1 MRSVAGVPRA
11 PRQVEPGGIY
21 HVAPRGNDGR
31 RIFLDDHDRRVYL
44 QLLERVTRK
53 YRWQVLG
60 YCLMTTHTHL
70 LVQVP
75 DANLSPGMQELS
87 GEYSRRWNR
96 KHDHFGHLF
105 QNRFPYR
112 PVLSERHL
120 VAAARYID
128 LNPVVV
134 RLAFRPEQWEWSSY
148 RAHVGLAHPPSFL
161 ALSAFLPLFGPTPA
175 KARRAYKRFVQEG
188 RALVSDTGVV

>member
-1 MRSVAGVPRA
+1 
-11 PRQVEPGGIY
+11 VEPDGIY

-44 QLLERVTRK
+44 ELLERVTRK
-53 YRWQVLG
+53 YRWEVLG
-60 YCLMTTHTHL
+60 YCLMTNHTHL

-87 GEYSRRWNR
+87 SEYSRRWNR
-96 KHDHFGHLF
+96 KHGHYGHLF
-105 QNRFPYR
+105 QQRFTSR
-112 PVLSERHL
+112 TVRSESHL
-120 VAAARYID
+120 IAAARYID

-134 RLAFRPEQWEWSSY
+134 RVKFRPEQWEWSSY
-148 RAHVGLAHPPSFL
+148 RAHVGLVHPPPFL
-161 ALSAFLPLFGPTPA
+161 ELATFLPLFGPTPA
-175 KARRAYKRFVQEG
+175 KARAAYKAFVQEG